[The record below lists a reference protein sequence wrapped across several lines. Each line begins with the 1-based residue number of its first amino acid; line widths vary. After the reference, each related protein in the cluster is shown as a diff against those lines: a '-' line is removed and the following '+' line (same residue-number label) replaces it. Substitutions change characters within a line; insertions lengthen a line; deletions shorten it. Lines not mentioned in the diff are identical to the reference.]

1 MFDRKWASA
10 SLSALLMAVSP
21 SLASAGAPAARD
33 GNPLASASDFRVA
46 RPTNELEPLRRFY
59 VDGLGLEVIAEF
71 ADHDGFD
78 GLIVRLPASK
88 VQIEFTVAHGHTAP
102 RSPTDDHL
110 LVFYVPQPGRHR
122 ALVDRMQAND
132 YLPVRSFNPY
142 WDRHGVTF
150 EDPDGYRVVVV
161 DGAFPPR

>member
-10 SLSALLMAVSP
+10 SLSALLMAVIP

-102 RSPTDDHL
+102 RSPTEDHL